1 MPNKN
6 KVIKYTAEPELTKKN
21 NLDIFPKR
29 PNDAH
34 SSIVPRVYNKKRD
47 IVTSATII
55 LSKKDNHRLSNLK
68 ALYFFKK

>member
-21 NLDIFPKR
+21 YLDIFPKR

-47 IVTSATII
+47 ITRRATMI
-55 LSKKDNHRLSNLK
+55 LSKKDSHWDSSLK
-68 ALYFFKK
+68 ALYFFK